1 MGSSWCA
8 LVQDA
13 LGKRLQEGQHE
24 LSLCG
29 GGLLSSRIG
38 LELAK
43 ELLAGRY
50 LAGRCSLSANA
61 LGKSELYLLYLLLLR
76 TLGLLRVVVVDQ
88 RRHWEKPE

>member
-1 MGSSWCA
+1 LGSSWCA

-24 LSLCG
+24 LSLGG

-61 LGKSELYLLYLLLLR
+61 LGKSELYLLLLR
-76 TLGLLRVVVVDQ
+76 TLGLLRLVVVDQ

>member
-1 MGSSWCA
+1 LGSSWCA

-24 LSLCG
+24 LSLGG

-61 LGKSELYLLYLLLLR
+61 LGESELYLLLQ
-76 TLGLLRVVVVDQ
+76 TLGLVVVDR
-88 RRHWEKPE
+88 RRHWEEPE

>member
-13 LGKRLQEGQHE
+13 LGKRLQEGQHK
-24 LSLCG
+24 LSLGG

-38 LELAK
+38 LEFAK

-61 LGKSELYLLYLLLLR
+61 LGESELYLLLQTLR
-76 TLGLLRVVVVDQ
+76 LVVVDR

>member
-1 MGSSWCA
+1 LGSSWCA

-13 LGKRLQEGQHE
+13 LGKRLQEGKHE
-24 LSLCG
+24 LSLGG

-61 LGKSELYLLYLLLLR
+61 LGESELYLLLQ
-76 TLGLLRVVVVDQ
+76 TLGLVVVDQ

>member
-13 LGKRLQEGQHE
+13 LGKRLQEGQHK
-24 LSLCG
+24 LSLGG

-38 LELAK
+38 LEFAK

-50 LAGRCSLSANA
+50 LACRCTLSANA
-61 LGKSELYLLYLLLLR
+61 LGESELYPLLLQ
-76 TLGLLRVVVVDQ
+76 TLGLIVVDQ